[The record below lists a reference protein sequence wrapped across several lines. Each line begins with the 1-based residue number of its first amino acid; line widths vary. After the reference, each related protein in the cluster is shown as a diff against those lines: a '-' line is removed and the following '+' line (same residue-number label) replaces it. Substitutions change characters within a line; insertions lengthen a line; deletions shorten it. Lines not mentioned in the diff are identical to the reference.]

1 MDEKMTW
8 EAMKKAF
15 PNEWLL
21 ITDFELDQSGHIIA
35 GIVNRHSKNKEDV
48 YRLPALAKS
57 TAFRFTGKSSFSGLR
72 SHATTQNSI

>member
-1 MDEKMTW
+1 MNEKMTW

-21 ITDFELDQSGHIIA
+21 ITDFELDQSGHIVA

-48 YRLPALAKS
+48 YRLPTLGKS

-72 SHATTQNSI
+72 SHTTTQNSV